1 MVRRSIPPSERL
13 LGDLAQDRCLAR
25 LGPGAL
31 RDALNQ
37 RLPTGVIGGA
47 LIWLGLAGHRARR
60 GSGRYGTDKPGYAE
74 MLFTCTLRT
83 YLPRFGLV
91 GWEPGMDAATVK
103 PCIVAAVEPRSHPRD
118 AAAHCAEP
126 RGRTGDRE
134 DVAGGGGRG
143 ARGPGRGLSDR
154 PRADRL
160 PLRGVEPILSRFGRR
175 SEAPTPSLPPSEAV
189 DGAVD

>member
-74 MLFTCTLRT
+74 MLLTAPFVLTFRGSASSAGNQGWTP
-83 YLPRFGLV
+83 LP
-91 GWEPGMDAATVK
+91 
-103 PCIVAAVEPRSHPRD
+103 
-118 AAAHCAEP
+118 
-126 RGRTGDRE
+126 
-134 DVAGGGGRG
+134 
-143 ARGPGRGLSDR
+143 
-154 PRADRL
+154 
-160 PLRGVEPILSRFGRR
+160 
-175 SEAPTPSLPPSEAV
+175 
-189 DGAVD
+189 